1 VPCCDLGP
9 GTARVSKQFESSW
22 QGKQESQLVLPGLD
36 NKSTVPIG
44 PIGNIILPF
53 ESTFQRCFEAFQDKH
68 AAKNLTRSPTTTWCE
83 CLSSTTTSAVV
94 TAGTSAGASAG
105 ASACASAGAS
115 TDSSAGAL
123 GGDSNVGSGS
133 TSAVS
138 SVATFLGSGGSCAS
152 RMQSTQSMQAVSA
165 ISGLA
170 LPDYLI

>member
-1 VPCCDLGP
+1 MPCCDLGP

-105 ASACASAGAS
+105 AS

-152 RMQSTQSMQAVSA
+152 RMQSTQSMQSMQAVSA

-170 LPDYLI
+170 LPDYLT